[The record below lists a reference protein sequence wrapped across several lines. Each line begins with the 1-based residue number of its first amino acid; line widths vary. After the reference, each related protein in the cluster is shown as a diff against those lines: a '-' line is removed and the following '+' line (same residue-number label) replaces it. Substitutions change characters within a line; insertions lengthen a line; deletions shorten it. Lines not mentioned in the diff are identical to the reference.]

1 MQNELSGQDNII
13 SFLNWSMPNINQKA
27 SESSANTYASYIESL
42 RDTRFKVF
50 YSQLNELFF
59 TYKKITVVE
68 LKETKTSLN
77 FNSKNFDDFALSIAT
92 LQELND
98 YVKSENKQ
106 LKKKLNDLSSRV
118 HKLEDQCN

>member
-1 MQNELSGQDNII
+1 
-13 SFLNWSMPNINQKA
+13 MPNINQKA

>member
-27 SESSANTYASYIESL
+27 SKSSANTYASYIESL